1 MITRTIHIDLF
12 IHEQD
17 LNKVVCTI
25 SEGDGPPISKHV
37 FDRSMLYDRVIE
49 PTSNTLRRV
58 VAELLM
64 ELEQSRKDKQ

>member
-1 MITRTIHIDLF
+1 MITRSLSLTLSVHAQSSD
-12 IHEQD
+12 
-17 LNKVVCTI
+17 KVVCI
-25 SEGDGPPISKHV
+25 ISKDEDTPTKYV

-58 VAELLM
+58 VSELLM